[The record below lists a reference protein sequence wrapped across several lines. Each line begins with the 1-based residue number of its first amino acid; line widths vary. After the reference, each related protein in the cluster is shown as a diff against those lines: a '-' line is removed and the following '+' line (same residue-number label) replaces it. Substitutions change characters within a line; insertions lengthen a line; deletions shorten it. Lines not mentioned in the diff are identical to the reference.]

1 MNKQLQEDLSSLEK
15 IMQLVSR
22 QGLDYLKQIDERY
35 TVANRA
41 AAPLGSL
48 PEKGLGTI
56 ETLQQFNNR

>member
-1 MNKQLQEDLSSLEK
+1 
-15 IMQLVSR
+15 MQLVSR